1 MRLGRLAVPIIAV
14 TAIVLLAGATAAWA
28 AARSPGAGVTT
39 PSPALMALPTGPA
52 PELVAE
58 IIPNPKSGPDKS
70 GVPDGRGVV
79 FETDSRAA
87 KETATFPGGGTAGVN
102 PAVGTG
108 SPAVTIEFVSPHT
121 LVRVNSPI
129 PVRATFSEP
138 VSGFTVE
145 DVIVGNGTADGFT
158 GSDGDAV
165 YAFNVTPNAI
175 GVVTADIPADAAEDG
190 DGNGNTAAAQL
201 WLGIPYDDDRDDG
214 ISKYEA
220 ISAVRDYFDGQLT
233 KEDTLAVIRLYF
245 QPIVGADSEA
255 LELTT
260 AMLDGSAPVPAA
272 AFQWEQVNNGSPTV
286 VLANADTSRASFT
299 LPALSN
305 NQDFIFRLTVTY
317 AGGHTSQD
325 AVTVTGRPTPG
336 IIVGAVSGHTASLN
350 GAAEFG
356 VQLRSRPSAEVVIPL
371 SSSDE
376 SEGIPEQ
383 TQVVFTPE
391 NWNREQ
397 VVVVRGQNADVQG
410 GVQRYEIIVGNS
422 QSSDRFYDGLETAN
436 VAMRGIALRI
446 TAPERIEPLISNL
459 PARIEPRIT
468 YTGGNRLSFA
478 LTEAPSGMSIDFSY
492 GTITWTPQESDEGWT
507 FDVTIKVNDGALFS
521 EASFQVTV
529 ILPEPLATEVQG
541 NVLTVVDSTTT
552 LDGLSVTLP
561 PDASAPPTLEKTLP
575 ESVPDIPPWI
585 TPISDV
591 LVVKSSLE
599 DPVEIRFPIG
609 QLPAGVSLDD
619 VNLYAYIKVSDAGE
633 ASWFP
638 VAMEH
643 SFEGTEDSPVLL
655 VSLGGL
661 QGLAVLGYHRTS
673 PAIPF
678 EPGSSSN
685 NQRVARSETSR
696 TEPPRGCGKPT
707 SPPCTEPPSISVEPP
722 PADSVTCSS
731 ERDWFG
737 LGGSNDNNITCT
749 YSRDADVKVR
759 IKNFGDIN
767 GCRWGFSRED
777 EEGVEGEV
785 HDREECENPAEG
797 RAHAYVEDIAIWAIT
812 AQLGLAHLGLG
823 YNKDITVKIEPM
835 PTTEEGER
843 VGYVCTF
850 ALRPWCFFENR
861 SVIHISDNN
870 TRPVDEVQGTLVH
883 EYFHHAQGH
892 SDTDYYPDQ
901 ILLWKLLIDPTVPD
915 QVFTGRRR
923 PAAWLTEGTAV
934 WFADELGTT
943 YDSLNAYPKNAS
955 GAKILERGLNSRDG
969 EDDEQNPYERFSFFK
984 LLTRS
989 CDNFNSQMRRVLGR
1003 GPDGDP
1009 TGLVNL
1015 NSLLDEASCDF
1026 GDHLGEARSGSLEA
1040 AISYYNYATQHKGKI
1055 SLLDHNEPNNF
1066 SFIAPIPW
1074 PFDPPLN
1081 LGPISF
1087 THDWL
1092 DHDAFGLL
1100 VDIPEAGAYSF
1111 IIPAISLDDDTLKL
1125 SMSGKYILPRIPE
1138 GKVAELVIETNSEMI
1153 LSITS
1158 ESDDF
1163 IGMNTIGPEG
1173 LDEDPHIWFH
1183 AQHRTTYI
1191 YPYTDE
1197 GTITCDTS
1205 GGMENCLPDLF
1216 VTLVNPSLSADVDVE
1231 VSFRIRD
1238 EGNVDLTVGPIITSH
1253 TDGDPVSDRV
1263 VTVRGSMPEE
1273 GREATKE
1280 VIVTANGIETRTA
1293 LNLDGSFAADVVIGF
1308 GDNSIKA
1315 QGFDDQATPV
1325 TNETGITI
1333 EGISSSSTRANAL
1346 IPSRVVFVLRWD
1358 TDRTDIDLHSTDG
1371 EGGHIYFG
1379 RRTVGPGNLDRDDV
1393 FGFGPEV
1400 ISYRETDDNIYVNGT
1415 FDVDVHYFSGLR
1427 AGYPAT
1433 NYTLDVILNES
1444 GVGDRRLRRFESITP
1459 LTRSDR
1465 RFNGILGIF
1474 CGSERVCGLDH
1485 YDNTKL
1491 SPTGIS
1497 TLLQRASSAA
1507 RSARSAG
1514 VQHGGPMPFPSAY
1527 EQCMS
1532 ELETALAKSGSVDW
1546 SCNPDGTKQWP

>member
-1 MRLGRLAVPIIAV
+1 MRLGRLAFPIIAV
-14 TAIVLLAGATAAWA
+14 TAIVLLAGATTSWA
-28 AARSPGAGVTT
+28 AARVQAPGVTV

-52 PELVAE
+52 P
-58 IIPNPKSGPDKS
+58 DKS
-70 GVPDGRGVV
+70 GVPDGGAVV
-79 FETDSRAA
+79 FETDGRAA
-87 KETATFPGGGTAGVN
+87 RETATLAGGGTAGGGLSVES
-102 PAVGTG
+102 G

-138 VSGFTVE
+138 VSGFTVD

-165 YAFNVTPNAI
+165 YTFNVTPNAI
-175 GVVTADIPADAAEDG
+175 GVVTADIPADAAADG
-190 DGNGNTAAAQL
+190 DRNGNTAAAQL

-233 KEDTLAVIRLYF
+233 KEDTIGVIRLYF
-245 QPIVGADSEA
+245 QAIVGADSEA

-260 AMLDGSAPVPAA
+260 VMLDGSAPVPAA
-272 AFQWEQVNNGSPTV
+272 AFQWEQLNNGSPTV
-286 VLANADTSRASFT
+286 VLASADTARASFT

-317 AGGHTSQD
+317 AGGRTSQD

-350 GAAEFG
+350 GSAEFG
-356 VQLRSRPSAEVVIPL
+356 IRLRSRPSAEVVIPL

-391 NWNREQ
+391 NWNRRQ
-397 VVVVRGQNADVQG
+397 VVVVRGRNADVQD
-410 GVQRYEIIVGNS
+410 GVQNYQIVLGNA
-422 QSSDRFYDGLETAN
+422 QSPDRFYDGLEIAN
-436 VAMRGIALRI
+436 VAMRGIALGI
-446 TAPERIEPLISNL
+446 AAPERIEPLIANI
-459 PARIEPRIT
+459 PARIDPRVT
-468 YTGGNRLSFA
+468 YTGRNRLSFA
-478 LTEAPSGMSIDFSY
+478 LTEAPVGMSIDFSH
-492 GTITWTPQESDEGWT
+492 GTISWTPQESDEGRT
-507 FDVTIKVNDGALFS
+507 FDVTVKVNDGALFS

-529 ILPEPLATEVQG
+529 IQPEPLATEVQG
-541 NVLTVVDSTTT
+541 NVLMVVDPTTT
-552 LDGLSVTLP
+552 LDGLEITSP
-561 PDASAPPTLEKTLP
+561 PDTPPITTETLEELQRTLERVPP
-575 ESVPDIPPWI
+575 ESVPEIPSWI

-591 LVVKSSLE
+591 FVVTNSF
-599 DPVEIRFPIG
+599 DNPAEIRFPIG
-609 QLPAGVSLDD
+609 ELPAGVSLDD

-685 NQRVARSETSR
+685 NQRVGRSETSR
-696 TEPPRGCGKPT
+696 TEPPRACGKPT

-767 GCRWGFSRED
+767 GCRWGFSRKD
-777 EEGVEGEV
+777 VVGVEGEV

-797 RAHAYVEDIAIWAIT
+797 KAHAYVEDIAIWAIT
-812 AQLGLAHLGLG
+812 AQFGFAHLGLG

-835 PTTEEGER
+835 PSPSSGVGDR
-843 VGYVCTF
+843 AGYVCTF
-850 ALRPWCFFENR
+850 ALWPWCFFENR

-870 TRPVDEVQGTLVH
+870 TKPVDEVQGTLVH

-901 ILLWKLLIDPTVPD
+901 ILQWRLLIDPTVSD
-915 QVFTGRRR
+915 RVSTGRRR

-943 YDSLNAYPKNAS
+943 YDSLNVYPKNAI

-969 EDDEQNPYERFSFFK
+969 EDDEQNTYERFGFFK

-1003 GPDGDP
+1003 TPPDGDP

-1015 NSLLDEASCDF
+1015 NNLLDEASCDF

-1055 SLLDHNEPNNF
+1055 SLLDHNEPSYF

-1074 PFDPPLN
+1074 PFDPPLS
-1081 LGPISF
+1081 LGPIDY
-1087 THDWL
+1087 THNWL

-1111 IIPAISLDDDTLKL
+1111 SIPAISLDDDTFKL
-1125 SMSGKYILPRIPE
+1125 SMSGGYILPRIPE

-1153 LSITS
+1153 LSMTS

-1205 GGMENCLPDLF
+1205 GGMENCLPELF

-1238 EGNVDLTVGPIITSH
+1238 EVNVDLSVGPIITSH
-1253 TDGDPVSDRV
+1253 TDGAPVSDRV

-1273 GREATKE
+1273 GRDATKE

-1333 EGISSSSTRANAL
+1333 EGVASSSTRPNAL

-1358 TDRTDIDLHSTDG
+1358 TDRTDIDLHSTDKD
-1371 EGGHIYFG
+1371 GGHIFFA
-1379 RRTVGPGNLDRDDV
+1379 RRTVGPGNLDRDDLY
-1393 FGFGPEV
+1393 GFGPEV
-1400 ISYRETDDNIYVNGT
+1400 ISYRETDDNVYVNGT
-1415 FDVDVHYFSGLR
+1415 FDVDVHYFSGFR
-1427 AGYPAT
+1427 AGSPAT

-1465 RFNGILGIF
+1465 RFNDILGIF

-1507 RSARSAG
+1507 RSARSAD
-1514 VQHGGPMPFPSAY
+1514 VQHGGPKPFPSAY

-1532 ELETALAKSGSVDW
+1532 ELEIGLAKSGSVEW